1 MLGAHIL
8 EPNPLRRHTLLDIAD
23 QILIDHSGIWPSCVA
38 VTLVN
43 ARHVLSQEC
52 APQTFIPR
60 VLLLLLHLLRLLL
73 LLPLLPLLL
82 P

>member
-1 MLGAHIL
+1 M
-8 EPNPLRRHTLLDIAD
+8 
-23 QILIDHSGIWPSCVA
+23 
-38 VTLVN
+38 N

-60 VLLLLLHLLRLLL
+60 VLLLLLHLLMLLL

-82 P
+82 PSLSSFFAPKQLGEHVPPVQHATDRQLVTYAP